1 MTQVNPHGRSAMQT
15 AAATVDL
22 AGIRSA
28 ISRMVADVAGVDP
41 EGLTPSTTLDTI
53 GIDSLLIVEVVV
65 AIEKEFGVKIP
76 PSAFR
81 KDIFTVGRTC
91 EVLGDFVAGGLA
103 AGPAR
108 A

>member
-1 MTQVNPHGRSAMQT
+1 METG
-15 AAATVDL
+15 ATTRDVE
-22 AGIRSA
+22 AIRSA
-28 ISRMVADVAGVDP
+28 IVRMVADVAGVDP
-41 EGLTPSTTLDTI
+41 ATLLPETTLDTI

-81 KDIFTVGRTC
+81 EDIFTVGKTS
-91 EVLGDFVAGGLA
+91 EVLGDFVAEGL
-103 AGPAR
+103 GVGSAR

>member
-1 MTQVNPHGRSAMQT
+1 MQFHPHWRSAME
-15 AAATVDL
+15 AAVPTTDVD
-22 AGIRSA
+22 AIRSA
-28 ISRMVADVAGVDP
+28 IVRMVADVAGVDP
-41 EGLTPSTTLDTI
+41 ATLRPETTLDTV

-81 KDIFTVGRTC
+81 KDIFTVGKTC
-91 EVLGDFVAGGLA
+91 EVLGDFVAEGL
-103 AGPAR
+103 GVGSAR